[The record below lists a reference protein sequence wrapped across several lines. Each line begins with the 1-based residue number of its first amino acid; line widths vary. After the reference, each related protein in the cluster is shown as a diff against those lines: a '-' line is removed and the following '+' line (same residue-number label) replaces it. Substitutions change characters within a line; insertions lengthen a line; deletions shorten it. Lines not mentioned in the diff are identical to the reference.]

1 MALNSMIRNK
11 GKVVQELIK
20 EHGIWIFVDR
30 ECRVEKKVSY
40 TWNSLFQAFQD
51 K

>member
-1 MALNSMIRNK
+1 MASNSMIKNK
-11 GKVVQELIK
+11 GKAFEELTK
-20 EHGIWIFVDR
+20 EIGIWTFADTR
-30 ECRVEKKVSY
+30 CRVDKKVSY